1 MTATGLL
8 SSKENY
14 VNCRRRIFLTFLS
27 HPALSA
33 RGSYDHGFLCSS
45 SFIFLI
51 EKQLMTL
58 AIAVRNNP
66 IPKYGVTLSVTI
78 DMIMQVIAAKAKMI
92 LAAIMSV
99 FFVFFIF
106 LSLLF

>member
-1 MTATGLL
+1 
-8 SSKENY
+8 
-14 VNCRRRIFLTFLS
+14 VNCRRRIFLIFLS

-33 RGSYDHGFLCSS
+33 RGSYDHGFFCSS

-92 LAAIMSV
+92 LAAVISTKTSYP
-99 FFVFFIF
+99 
-106 LSLLF
+106 SLENRKPAW

>member
-1 MTATGLL
+1 
-8 SSKENY
+8 
-14 VNCRRRIFLTFLS
+14 
-27 HPALSA
+27 
-33 RGSYDHGFLCSS
+33 
-45 SFIFLI
+45 
-51 EKQLMTL
+51 MTL

-92 LAAIMSV
+92 LAAIMNV

-106 LSLLF
+106 LSLLFDLACRKTCLAGLVFRRPETVFRGLGS